1 MCSHGEDTRVAVVLA
16 IASAALFGAMTVALR
31 LALMRNPDVRIAAA
45 VMVLTAFVV
54 ALVATPVGSGELRI
68 RDLVFFALAGILAPG
83 VSQLLFALAV
93 REVGAARTSVVVGCV
108 PLVTVVLGLVL
119 LDEPFKAALLAGA
132 VLIVA
137 GGTALAWDR
146 LRPEH
151 FRAVGMMWAVGATL
165 LFGSRDTFV
174 RWFSGETPV
183 ASTAAA
189 AATLAGGALVLSLAS
204 AHRPWRRVLPFV
216 PAGVCFGLSYVFIF
230 EAYYRS
236 RVTVVSP
243 LVATESLWGV
253 GLSALLIGRSELV
266 GRRLVLGALLIVAGG
281 ALIGAFR

>member
-1 MCSHGEDTRVAVVLA
+1 VAVVLA
-16 IASAALFGAMTVALR
+16 LASAVLFGAMTVTLR
-31 LALMRNPDVRIAAA
+31 LALLRNPDARLGAA
-45 VMVLTAFVV
+45 VTVLVAFLV
-54 ALVATPVGSGELRI
+54 ALAATPLGSGRTRG
-68 RDLVFFALAGILAPG
+68 RDLALFALAGALAPG

-93 REVGAARTSVVVGCV
+93 RDAGAARTSVVVGGA

-119 LDEPFKAALLAGA
+119 LGEPLHIALVAGA
-132 VLIVA
+132 VLIVV
-137 GGTALAWDR
+137 GGTALAWER
-146 LRPEH
+146 LRPES
-151 FRAVGMMWAVGATL
+151 FRAVGMAWAVGAMI
-165 LFGSRDTFV
+165 LFATRDTFV

-204 AHRPWRRVLPFV
+204 ARRSWRRVVPFV
-216 PAGVCFGLSYVFIF
+216 PAGLCFGLSYVCLF
-230 EAYYRS
+230 EAYYRG

-253 GLSALLIGRSELV
+253 GLSALLIGRSERV
-266 GRRLVLGALLIVAGG
+266 GRRLVAGALLIVAGG